1 MRLTFLGAAGTVTGS
16 KFLVEAAGRK
26 VLVDCGLFQGYKQLR
41 LRNWEHFRVPP
52 SGLDAV
58 VLTHAHLD
66 HSGYLPALVRNGFR
80 GPIYATAAT
89 SALCEVLLRDSAHL
103 QEEEAEYANRRG
115 FTRHKPAL
123 PLYTVKDADAALRQ
137 FVNMDWETSTAVVP
151 GISAQARRAGHLL
164 GAATIE
170 LEVGSDKVVF
180 SGDLGRPND
189 PIMMAPQPVPQADY
203 LLVESTYGDR
213 VHPAEPPERRIA
225 EVVVR
230 TAARGG
236 VVLIPSFAVGRA
248 QLLMLHLYRLRLA
261 GKIPDIPIY
270 LNSPMAVNATG
281 IYLHYHKDHRL
292 SGDECEAMYKS
303 IRVVQSVE
311 ESKALNRLHTP
322 AVIIA
327 ASGMATGGRVLHHL
341 RAYAP
346 EPRNSILFAGYQ
358 AGGTRG
364 AALVAGA
371 RSVRIHGM
379 DVPVRAEVLSLDTL
393 SAHADSDEILDWLH
407 GFQSPPRRT
416 FVVHG
421 DPLAADT
428 LRARIHHELGWD
440 AQVPDHNATVD
451 LGVERPEAAHS

>member
-16 KFLVEAAGRK
+16 KYLVEAAGRRI
-26 VLVDCGLFQGYKQLR
+26 LVDCGLFQGYKQLR
-41 LRNWEHFRVPP
+41 LRNWTHFPVPP
-52 SGLDAV
+52 SSLDAV
-58 VLTHAHLD
+58 VITHAHLD
-66 HSGYLPALVRNGFR
+66 HSGYLPALVHGGYR
-80 GPIYATAAT
+80 GPIYSTAAT
-89 SALCEVLLRDSAHL
+89 GALSEVLLRDSAHL

-115 FTRHKPAL
+115 FSRHKPAL
-123 PLYTVKDADAALRQ
+123 PLYTVADADAALKQ
-137 FVNMDWETSTAVVP
+137 FADLEWDTPAEIAP
-151 GISAQARRAGHLL
+151 GVRVRPRKAGHLL

-170 LEVGSDKVVF
+170 LETGDGTVVF

-189 PIMMAPQPVPQADY
+189 PVMPAPEPVTQADY

-213 VHPAEPPERRIA
+213 VHSSEPPARRIA

-236 VVLIPSFAVGRA
+236 VLLIPSFAVGRA
-248 QLLMLHLYRLRLA
+248 QLLMLYLYRLRLA

-281 IYLHYHKDHRL
+281 VYLRFHEEHRL
-292 SGDECEAMYKS
+292 SEDECVAMYKS
-303 IRVVQSVE
+303 IRVVESVE
-311 ESKALNRLHTP
+311 ESKSLNALHTP

-341 RAYAP
+341 RAFAP

-364 AALVAGA
+364 AALVGGA
-371 RSVRIHGM
+371 HSVRIHGI
-379 DVPVRAEVLSLDTL
+379 DVPVRAEVLARDTL
-393 SAHADSDEILDWLH
+393 SAHADGDEILEWLRN
-407 GFQSPPRRT
+407 FKSPPRQT

-421 DPLAADT
+421 DLPAADA
-428 LRARIHHELGWD
+428 LRRRLRHELGWD
-440 AQVPDHNATVD
+440 AQVPDYNAVAD
-451 LGVERPEAAHS
+451 LGEAAREAVPT